1 MAIKVSLKALADY
14 NEGQQDSELCQRVS
28 RRLGISQVFK
38 GVVTTRSSKG
48 LAKIGNIV
56 VETLLP
62 VICFPG
68 D

>member
-38 GVVTTRSSKG
+38 GVVTTKSSKAW
-48 LAKIGNIV
+48 LK
-56 VETLLP
+56 
-62 VICFPG
+62 
-68 D
+68 